1 MPMLAEQ
8 YDYVIGGDPDRD
20 TVDLAVLDAT
30 SAGFRAHLTQTADAA
45 GYAQMVTWAQRQAP
59 GARVWALE
67 GTGNYGAG
75 LASFLAE
82 AGEDVVEID
91 RVKRARRGGKND
103 QIDAVRAARE
113 ALSREVQVNP
123 RQRGLREAMRVVLTT
138 RHAVLVSR
146 TKAIN
151 ELKAL
156 IVTAPEHLRSGLRG
170 CPLATQLARIEHL
183 HANAASTLE
192 HRMTILALRSVAARI
207 SFLTDQ
213 VAELDPQLA
222 LLVHAHPAGQALLD
236 EPGVGPIVAAQLLIS

>member
-1 MPMLAEQ
+1 ML
-8 YDYVIGGDPDRD
+8 
-20 TVDLAVLDAT
+20 
-30 SAGFRAHLTQTADAA
+30 
-45 GYAQMVTWAQRQAP
+45 TWAQQQAP

-91 RVKRARRGGKND
+91 RVKRVRRGGKND

-113 ALSREVQVNP
+113 ALSREIQVSP

-138 RHAVLVSR
+138 RHAVLGSR

-183 HANAASTLE
+183 HANSVSTLE
-192 HRMTILALRSVAARI
+192 HRMTIFALRSVAARI
-207 SFLTDQ
+207 SFLN
-213 VAELDPQLA
+213 
-222 LLVHAHPAGQALLD
+222 AG
-236 EPGVGPIVAAQLLIS
+236 G

>member
-1 MPMLAEQ
+1 MLAEQ

-156 IVTAPEHLRSGLRG
+156 IVTAPEHLRSGLRLPAG
-170 CPLATQLARIEHL
+170 
-183 HANAASTLE
+183 
-192 HRMTILALRSVAARI
+192 
-207 SFLTDQ
+207 
-213 VAELDPQLA
+213 
-222 LLVHAHPAGQALLD
+222 HPARPDRAPSRQRG
-236 EPGVGPIVAAQLLIS
+236 EHPGAPHDNPRAPVSRRADQLSHRPSG

>member
-1 MPMLAEQ
+1 MLAEQ

-146 TKAIN
+146 TKAI
-151 ELKAL
+151 
-156 IVTAPEHLRSGLRG
+156 TY
-170 CPLATQLARIEHL
+170 
-183 HANAASTLE
+183 AADC
-192 HRMTILALRSVAARI
+192 AAARWPP
-207 SFLTDQ
+207 SS
-213 VAELDPQLA
+213 
-222 LLVHAHPAGQALLD
+222 
-236 EPGVGPIVAAQLLIS
+236 PGSSTFTPTRRAPWSTA